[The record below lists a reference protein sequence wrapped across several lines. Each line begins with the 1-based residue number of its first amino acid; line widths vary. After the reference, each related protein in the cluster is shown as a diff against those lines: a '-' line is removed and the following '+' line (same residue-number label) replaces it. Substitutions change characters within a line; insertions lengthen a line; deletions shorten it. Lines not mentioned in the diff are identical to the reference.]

1 MTRSYVFLAQ
11 PRVEG
16 EKRTDYETEPV
27 KSSRS
32 FPARAA
38 TLKLYKSAIL
48 TTLKYPALR
57 QDFGNSVR
65 ISKEGLGEIRLRD
78 NDVAKIEALSQNNP
92 EHYFFFELMFRRGF
106 RVSAITGD
114 RARLVRYA
122 KQVKVKRPDGITQLV
137 EETITKTYA
146 ASRGIRKEDVTPEGV
161 SVVWKGG
168 ERNFRYLPKDLAKD
182 LYAYASTLRRNQK
195 VVGFTRQ
202 RGYQLCQEYAMRAGI
217 SDWKRVHPHR
227 FRHYFGTFHAR
238 RTGRDPWKVSSLMG
252 HKDLR
257 ATRVYVE
264 ELSPEEEKA
273 ELG

>member
-1 MTRSYVFLAQ
+1 M
-11 PRVEG
+11 
-16 EKRTDYETEPV
+16 
-27 KSSRS
+27 
-32 FPARAA
+32 
-38 TLKLYKSAIL
+38 
-48 TTLKYPALR
+48 
-57 QDFGNSVR
+57 R

-78 NDVAKIEALSQNNP
+78 DDIGKIEELARNNL

-114 RARLVRYA
+114 RARLARYA
-122 KQVKVKRPDGITQLV
+122 KQVKVKRSDGTIQLV
-137 EETITKTYA
+137 QETIIKTYP

-161 SVVWKGG
+161 SVIWKGG
-168 ERNFRYLPKDLAKD
+168 ERNFRYLPNDLAKE
-182 LYAYASTLRRNQK
+182 LFAYASTLHKGQK
-195 VVGFTRQ
+195 VVAFTRQ
-202 RGYQLCQEYAMRAGI
+202 RGYQLCQEYARRAGI
-217 SDWKRVHPHR
+217 RDWKRVHPHR

-264 ELSPEEEKA
+264 ELSPEEEMA

>member
-1 MTRSYVFLAQ
+1 M
-11 PRVEG
+11 
-16 EKRTDYETEPV
+16 
-27 KSSRS
+27 
-32 FPARAA
+32 
-38 TLKLYKSAIL
+38 
-48 TTLKYPALR
+48 
-57 QDFGNSVR
+57 R

-78 NDVAKIEALSQNNP
+78 NDISKIEELSRNNP
-92 EHYFFFELMFRRGF
+92 EHYFFFKLMFRRGF

-114 RARLVRYA
+114 RARLVKYT
-122 KQVKVKRPDGITQLV
+122 KQVKMKRSDGTIQLI
-137 EETITKTYA
+137 EETITKTYPA
-146 ASRGIRKEDVTPEGV
+146 VQGIRKEDVTSEGV

-168 ERNFRYLPKDLAKD
+168 EKNFRYLPNDLAKE
-182 LYAYASTLRRNQK
+182 LYTFASSLRKNQK

-202 RGYQLCQEYAMRAGI
+202 RGYQLCQEYAKRAGI

-227 FRHYFGTFHAR
+227 FRHYFGTFPAR

>member
-1 MTRSYVFLAQ
+1 M
-11 PRVEG
+11 
-16 EKRTDYETEPV
+16 
-27 KSSRS
+27 
-32 FPARAA
+32 
-38 TLKLYKSAIL
+38 
-48 TTLKYPALR
+48 
-57 QDFGNSVR
+57 R

-78 NDVAKIEALSQNNP
+78 DDVAKIEALSRNNP

-122 KQVKVKRPDGITQLV
+122 KQVKVKRSDGTIQLV
-137 EETITKTYA
+137 EEMIIKTYPA
-146 ASRGIRKEDVTPEGV
+146 GPGIRKEDVTPEGV

-182 LYAYASTLRRNQK
+182 LYAYASKLRKNQK

-202 RGYQLCQEYAMRAGI
+202 RGYQLCQEYAKQAGI

-273 ELG
+273 ELR

>member
-1 MTRSYVFLAQ
+1 MNPSSSPNPQFQERNRLITNQ
-11 PRVEG
+11 NRV
-16 EKRTDYETEPV
+16 KTP
-27 KSSRS
+27 RS
-32 FPARAA
+32 FRGRAA
-38 TLKLYKSAIL
+38 TLKFYKSAIL
-48 TTLKYPALR
+48 TTLIYPVGVEIFERL
-57 QDFGNSVR
+57 VR
-65 ISKEGLGEIRLRD
+65 ISREGLGEIRLRD
-78 NDVAKIEALSQNNP
+78 SDVAKIEALSRNNP

-114 RARLVRYA
+114 RARRVKYA
-122 KQVKVKRPDGITQLV
+122 KQVKVQRSDETIQLV
-137 EETITKTYA
+137 EETITKTYP

-161 SVVWKGG
+161 SVIWKGG
-168 ERNFRYLPKDLAKD
+168 ERNFRYLPNDLATE
-182 LYAYASTLRRNQK
+182 LYAYASTLRKNGK

-202 RGYQLCQEYAMRAGI
+202 RGYQLCQEYAKRAGI

>member
-1 MTRSYVFLAQ
+1 MLPS
-11 PRVEG
+11 
-16 EKRTDYETEPV
+16 
-27 KSSRS
+27 KSGH
-32 FPARAA
+32 AE
-38 TLKLYKSAIL
+38 IL
-48 TTLKYPALR
+48 QNCTFDNSQIVQAYPPNDR
-57 QDFGNSVR
+57 MR

-78 NDVAKIEALSQNNP
+78 DEVERIAALSRRNP
-92 EHYFFFELMFRRGF
+92 QHHFFFELMMRRGL

-114 RARLVRYA
+114 RARPVKYS
-122 KQVKVKRPDGITQLV
+122 KQTKVKRPDGTVQLV
-137 EETITKTYA
+137 EETITKTYPA
-146 ASRGIRKEDVTPEGV
+146 NPGIRKEDVTSEGV

-168 ERNFRYLPKDLAKD
+168 EKNLRYLPSDLARE
-182 LYAYASTLRRNQK
+182 LFAYASKLHKGQK
-195 VVGFTRQ
+195 IVGFTRQ
-202 RGYQLCQEYAMRAGI
+202 RGYQLCQDYAREAGI

>member
-1 MTRSYVFLAQ
+1 M
-11 PRVEG
+11 
-16 EKRTDYETEPV
+16 
-27 KSSRS
+27 
-32 FPARAA
+32 
-38 TLKLYKSAIL
+38 
-48 TTLKYPALR
+48 
-57 QDFGNSVR
+57 R

-78 NDVAKIEALSQNNP
+78 YEIAKIETLSRDNL
-92 EHYFFFELMFRRGF
+92 EHYFFFELMIRRGL

-114 RARLVRYA
+114 RARTVKYN
-122 KQVKVKRPDGITQLV
+122 KQVKVKRPDGTIQLAQ
-137 EETITKTYA
+137 ETITKTYPA
-146 ASRGIRKEDVTPEGV
+146 GMGIRKEDVTPEGV

-168 ERNFRYLPKDLAKD
+168 ERNFRYLPTDLAGE
-182 LYAYASTLRRNQK
+182 LFAYASRLRKGQR
-195 VVGFTRQ
+195 VVRFTRQ
-202 RGYQLCQEYAMRAGI
+202 RGYQLSQEYARRAGI
-217 SDWKRVHPHR
+217 QDWRRVHPHR